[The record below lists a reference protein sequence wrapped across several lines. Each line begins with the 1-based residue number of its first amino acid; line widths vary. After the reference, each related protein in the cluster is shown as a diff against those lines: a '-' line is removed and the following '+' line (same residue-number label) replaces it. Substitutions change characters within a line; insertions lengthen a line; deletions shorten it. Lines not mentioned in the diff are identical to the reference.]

1 MKIKTLILSS
11 MCLLGLGVMA
21 QKSNV
26 ESAAIYLRNG
36 EIEDAKKTI
45 DLAIVH
51 PETKAD
57 PKAWFY
63 YVSILDTIYRNP
75 AYENLMDA
83 NLADNFYNGCI
94 KCIETDVKKRY
105 EYYCKDQ
112 AILNSAF
119 MCFNKGISAYEQKDY
134 KSAIKFYEIVLSI
147 IPYDKNEDLKKNKLS
162 EKNLYLYMALSA
174 MQSSDNVK
182 SKIYLKKLMDLNYD
196 DPVIYM
202 QMANIYLEEKDTT
215 SAIQFIE
222 QGRAKFPSQK
232 DLINQELNIYMSMG
246 KQDVLLE
253 KLNAAIEINS
263 DDATLL
269 FVRGSVYDNYA
280 NDLNKKRRILKEQ
293 INNAKKKAQTEKVPA
308 KKLSFVNN
316 AASLQKEY
324 DGLGL
329 RANEYAIKAEEDY
342 KKVVE
347 FNPEYIDAFYNL
359 GALTNNKT
367 TVIVEKMNAI
377 PSSLQGAAYDKIYNP
392 LKKQKDEILTVALNY
407 FNQALAL
414 AEQKSEDTPE
424 KKKEKFG
431 YMRDILYSIQQVYAN
446 LGDEKKTMD
455 TKKRRESLE

>member
-36 EIEDAKKTI
+36 GIEDAKKTI

-263 DDATLL
+263 DDAMLL

-377 PSSLQGAAYDKIYNP
+377 PSSLQGAAYDKLYNP

>member
-182 SKIYLKKLMDLNYD
+182 SKIYLKKLMDLKYD

-222 QGRAKFPSQK
+222 QGRTNYPNQK

-308 KKLSFVNN
+308 KKLVFVNN

-367 TVIVEKMNAI
+367 TIIVEKMNAI
-377 PSSLQGAAYDKIYNP
+377 PSSLQGAAYDKLYNP

-414 AEQKSEDTPE
+414 AEQKGEDTPE

-455 TKKRRESLE
+455 TKKRRESFE

>member
-1 MKIKTLILSS
+1 MKIKTLIISS
-11 MCLLGLGVMA
+11 MCLLSLGAMA

-36 EIEDAKKTI
+36 EVEDAKKTI

-51 PETKAD
+51 PETKGD

-75 AYENLMDA
+75 AYA
-83 NLADNFYNGCI
+83 NLVEADLADKFYNGCI

-119 MCFNKGISAYEQKDY
+119 MCFNKGISAYEQKDF

-147 IPYDKNEDLKKNKLS
+147 IPLDKNEDLKKNNLS
-162 EKNLYLYMALSA
+162 EKNIYLYMALSA
-174 MQSSDNVK
+174 MQSSDNAR

-202 QMANIYLEEKDTT
+202 QMANIHLEETDTV
-215 SAIQFIE
+215 SAIQYIE
-222 QGRAKFPSQK
+222 QGRTKYPNQK
-232 DLINQELNIYMSMG
+232 DLINQELNIYMNMG
-246 KQDVLLE
+246 KQDVLVD
-253 KLNAAIEINS
+253 KLNSAIEINP
-263 DDATLL
+263 DDAMLL

-280 NDLNKKRRILKEQ
+280 NDVNKKRKSLKEQ
-293 INNAKKKAQTEKVPA
+293 ITNAKKKAQIEKVPA
-308 KKLSFVNN
+308 KKATFVKN
-316 AASLQKEY
+316 AADLQKEY
-324 DGLGL
+324 DGQGA
-329 RANEYAIKAEEDY
+329 RANEYAAKAEADY

-347 FNPEYIDAFYNL
+347 LNPDYIDAFYNL

-367 TVIVEKMNAI
+367 TEIVEKMNAI

-392 LKKQKDEILTVALNY
+392 LKKQKDDILTVALNY

-414 AEQKSEDTPE
+414 AEQKVEDTPE
-424 KKKEKFG
+424 KKKEKYG
-431 YMRDILYSIQQVYAN
+431 YMRDILFSIQQVYAN

-455 TKKRRESLE
+455 TKKRRESFE

>member
-182 SKIYLKKLMDLNYD
+182 SKIYLKKLMDLKYD

-222 QGRAKFPSQK
+222 QGRTNYPNQK

-308 KKLSFVNN
+308 KKLVFVNN

-367 TVIVEKMNAI
+367 TIIVEKMNAI

-414 AEQKSEDTPE
+414 AEQKGEDTPE

-455 TKKRRESLE
+455 TKKRRESFE

>member
-1 MKIKTLILSS
+1 
-11 MCLLGLGVMA
+11 
-21 QKSNV
+21 
-26 ESAAIYLRNG
+26 
-36 EIEDAKKTI
+36 
-45 DLAIVH
+45 
-51 PETKAD
+51 
-57 PKAWFY
+57 
-63 YVSILDTIYRNP
+63 
-75 AYENLMDA
+75 
-83 NLADNFYNGCI
+83 
-94 KCIETDVKKRY
+94 
-105 EYYCKDQ
+105 
-112 AILNSAF
+112 

-263 DDATLL
+263 DDAMLL

-424 KKKEKFG
+424 RKKEKFG

-455 TKKRRESLE
+455 TKKRRESFE

>member
-263 DDATLL
+263 DDAMLL

-377 PSSLQGAAYDKIYNP
+377 PSSLQGAAYDKLYNP

-424 KKKEKFG
+424 RKKEKFG

-455 TKKRRESLE
+455 TKKRRESFE

>member
-263 DDATLL
+263 DDAMLL

-367 TVIVEKMNAI
+367 TIIVEKMNAI

-424 KKKEKFG
+424 RKKEKFG

-455 TKKRRESLE
+455 TKKRRESFE